1 MRGWSTGH
9 FSCWPWEVSDSL
21 ENINKYGLRVDLT
34 GWMGTLLFHLSHNR
48 GEFPT
53 LYLTL
58 YTNVPVLLILLLEK
72 LIAKDFLPW
81 RFGMFLHMLNLFLM
95 LVIPIVVINV
105 KSEFIGVQ
113 GATWVTILYAVLF
126 LKMWS
131 YIQVNHWCRCSIT
144 ILGHK

>member
-1 MRGWSTGH
+1 MTGQASLDIPH
-9 FSCWPWEVSDSL
+9 YLQAMGGLRLFL

-81 RFGMFLHMLNLFLM
+81 RFGMFLHM
-95 LVIPIVVINV
+95 
-105 KSEFIGVQ
+105 
-113 GATWVTILYAVLF
+113 
-126 LKMWS
+126 
-131 YIQVNHWCRCSIT
+131 
-144 ILGHK
+144 

>member
-1 MRGWSTGH
+1 MGGLRL
-9 FSCWPWEVSDSL
+9 FL

-72 LIAKDFLPW
+72 LIAKDLLPW
-81 RFGMFLHMLNLFLM
+81 RFGMFLHM
-95 LVIPIVVINV
+95 
-105 KSEFIGVQ
+105 
-113 GATWVTILYAVLF
+113 
-126 LKMWS
+126 
-131 YIQVNHWCRCSIT
+131 
-144 ILGHK
+144 